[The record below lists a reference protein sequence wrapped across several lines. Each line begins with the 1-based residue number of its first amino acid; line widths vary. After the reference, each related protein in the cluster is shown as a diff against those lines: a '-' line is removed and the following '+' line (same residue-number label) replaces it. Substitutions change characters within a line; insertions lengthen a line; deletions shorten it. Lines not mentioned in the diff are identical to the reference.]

1 MSTHR
6 FAPLRHRRPDE
17 DLRSKSASRDS
28 CINPHSST
36 LPTPHTH
43 SHTHDDFVHLA
54 SSWSG
59 TTAVLYVSSSVRD
72 VPIPPPHPSLHSPL
86 QFNWVA
92 TMLAPDDS
100 PYKNGMFYLSV
111 KFPKDYPFKPP
122 LVRARRTRVLR
133 IVLRTRE
140 CTGSRWIH
148 DDS

>member
-1 MSTHR
+1 MWICGPNPRTAIPNSSLKNLDLSIR
-6 FAPLRHRRPDE
+6 F
-17 DLRSKSASRDS
+17 SF
-28 CINPHSST
+28 
-36 LPTPHTH
+36 TH
-43 SHTHDDFVHLA
+43 SHTHRAPPDGRTDDLMLL
-54 SSWSG
+54 G
-59 TTAVLYVSSSVRD
+59 TTLSLSHTRCDQSLSPSSS
-72 VPIPPPHPSLHSPL
+72 PPPSSSL
-86 QFNWVA
+86 QYNWVA

-122 LVRARRTRVLR
+122 LVRAQRTRVLR